1 MKNKDRG
8 KPLQFTKDALPC
20 LTDDRFYGKKD
31 SINWI
36 FPWVINHVI
45 FNDMVEIKKIL
56 NSLISA
62 TDNICRS
69 ELYKNFYRDIS
80 SMTLKTEKDTINKM
94 YANLSGLIA
103 YSELNKKEYD
113 VLRQLLQHLEKIH

>member
-1 MKNKDRG
+1 MD
-8 KPLQFTKDALPC
+8 
-20 LTDDRFYGKKD
+20 
-31 SINWI
+31 
-36 FPWVINHVI
+36 
-45 FNDMVEIKKIL
+45 EIIRIL
-56 NSLISA
+56 NNLISA

>member
-1 MKNKDRG
+1 
-8 KPLQFTKDALPC
+8 
-20 LTDDRFYGKKD
+20 
-31 SINWI
+31 
-36 FPWVINHVI
+36 
-45 FNDMVEIKKIL
+45 MVEIKKIL

-62 TDNICRS
+62 TDS